1 LRLGYPE
8 FQAHDTEVIAISS
21 STPDQGARYH
31 QLFHFVHPYLCDPE
45 LATAR
50 RYGVPFSLP
59 RAFGGVLGSLLK
71 SPALLA
77 DMRKN
82 PAGVSESGEES
93 KAIKTGKVDSLFVI
107 DKQGL
112 VRFARANYGT
122 GLLPSNSE
130 LLRLL
135 GGLASAA

>member
-1 LRLGYPE
+1 MRLGYPE
-8 FQAHDTEVIAISS
+8 FQANDAEVIAISS
-21 STPDQGARYH
+21 STPDQGSRYH

-45 LATAR
+45 LATAH
-50 RYGVPFSLP
+50 RYGVPFSPP
-59 RAFGGVLGSLLK
+59 RAVGGMLGSLLK
-71 SPALLA
+71 SPALLGEVL
-77 DMRKN
+77 N
-82 PAGVSESGEES
+82 TPAEVGKSGEES
-93 KAIKTGKVDSLFVI
+93 KAIRTGKVDSLFVI
-107 DKQGL
+107 DKQGR